1 MKNNN
6 FYCVFGWMMNELGL
20 RNKELIAYAVIYS
33 FSQDERT
40 RYAGGLSYLC
50 ACTGTANKASMHRVL
65 QSLVEKGLIIKI
77 EKEINGIKLCDYA
90 HNPEAIKSFAKSN
103 VAPEQGGCCEDNG
116 VVIEQQWR
124 YQNDNGGVIKMITHN
139 KNIDNIIPPKDKSL
153 DPHGV
158 KTPTPTLTGKIS
170 PPSSAKE
177 SFGEFGTVKLTRQ
190 EYEKVCALYQRRAN
204 EAITI
209 LDDYLASHGKKKYTS
224 HYAVLKRNGW
234 VWEKLA
240 ADGIPF
246 GPRILDPKDFKKAEP
261 L

>member
-1 MKNNN
+1 
-6 FYCVFGWMMNELGL
+6 MMNELGL

-50 ACTGTANKASMHRVL
+50 TCTGASDKTSMHRIL

-77 EKEINGIKLCDYA
+77 EKEINRVKFCEYA
-90 HNPEAIKSFAKSN
+90 HNPEAIKSFAKNN
-103 VAPEQGGCCEDNG
+103 VNSEQGRCCD
-116 VVIEQQWR
+116 
-124 YQNDNGGVIKMITHN
+124 DNGGVVVTTTNN

-158 KTPTPTLTGKIS
+158 KPPTPTLTGKIS